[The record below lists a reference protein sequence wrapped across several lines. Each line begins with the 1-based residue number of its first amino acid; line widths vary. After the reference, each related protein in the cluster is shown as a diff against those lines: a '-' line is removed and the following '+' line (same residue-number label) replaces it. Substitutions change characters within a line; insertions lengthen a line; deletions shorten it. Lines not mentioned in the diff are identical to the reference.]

1 MRAYFNPWIR
11 LDATILI
18 PLPNWF
24 LSGSCFLKIYFSII
38 NVLRVY
44 FQSSFRFT
52 ANLREIHRDF
62 LCISWPHTCKTF
74 YIINIHRHSICFND
88 ECMLTSHPKSV
99 LTLRF
104 TWYCIFYTF
113 GQMHNDINPS
123 LYNHTEN
130 FHCSKILCDPNVPL
144 SPLPQA
150 PPTSNFF
157 IVSII
162 CIIQNFI

>member
-1 MRAYFNPWIR
+1 MYW
-11 LDATILI
+11 
-18 PLPNWF
+18 
-24 LSGSCFLKIYFSII
+24 
-38 NVLRVY
+38 VY
-44 FQSSFRFT
+44 FQSSFRLT

-62 LCISWPHTCKTF
+62 LYSWCI
-74 YIINIHRHSICFND
+74 YIIYIYIYIYILYILGIPIYPDPTHSKHSALPTFTTTAFVLID
-88 ECMLTSHPKSV
+88 ECMLTSHPKSI

-104 TWYCIFYTF
+104 TWYCIFYTL
-113 GQMHNDINPS
+113 GQMYNNINPS

-130 FHCSKILCDPNVPL
+130 FHCSKILCDPTVHL

-162 CIIQNFI
+162 CIIQNFIKLKTYNI